1 MLIIANTNLPVA
13 KSCQLIAYIDGV
25 SILYIEV
32 LERKNNTRSFRIR
45 FEADLLATDAIT
57 K

>member
-1 MLIIANTNLPVA
+1 MLIIANTNLPVG

-45 FEADLLATDAIT
+45 FEADILATDGIT